1 MTVRSRTRLVV
12 TAVLLLVV
20 SASVPGD
27 AVVKKPSARGSRDKV
42 EIIANKLAQTSL
54 RLPKNMR
61 PKNAEL
67 VATLTPHEMEA
78 VQTISQEI
86 YRAEA
91 ALVQAW
97 WGPGA
102 GVRLDD
108 GMVLVTS
115 RRAGDNLLWVRL
127 AEADS

>member
-1 MTVRSRTRLVV
+1 MVESFQPGGHQD
-12 TAVLLLVV
+12 
-20 SASVPGD
+20 SVFAIQRNDVGD
-27 AVVKKPSARGSRDKV
+27 GAERDKV

-108 GMVLVTS
+108 GIS
-115 RRAGDNLLWVRL
+115 
-127 AEADS
+127 S